1 MRHKTVRPA
10 KLRNKRTV
18 KRSVSKLT
26 GEIRSNAVQHKKIP
40 STDKWRLRWLKFY
53 KLLACIAV
61 CSIVMPYFE
70 VLVSVGAGTYAT
82 VFTWIASALLFAA
95 GYGIHAGVRHLF
107 IKPGSE
113 EEFSFSFETKWEFS
127 SPSTLIPSLLLCA
140 LVSVAFSFGAG
151 QILQALLYPYYN
163 AEVGFPLMVMACIV
177 ASVLGALL
185 VPFQFHQLCSLRT
198 LIECLFAF
206 GVPFGIF
213 TFWANGVNVL
223 FAACVLVYALCL
235 CILMNQEYVIKPS
248 YSSKTCYA
256 TRELRM
262 QGMAQAFTL
271 WLTAFVTSIMIL
283 GLLAV
288 LVIPIRFFIYIDM
301 NQVLDFPVKGMPA
314 LNGGIF
320 FLGVVMIAVLSVL
333 AIMRFV
339 RPRNLKY
346 WEKILREAWGKIMGF
361 FFRLQYR
368 HGKKKYNDMDFKEVV
383 GERPKKTHYVDTVTQ
398 TQATT
403 RELPLGYRAFLK
415 ALHAQGDLNGQYR
428 YAYEVLMTDLY
439 HAHIGIAK
447 CQTPL
452 EMADIIRRKTNIREM
467 DRLTETFTAVVY
479 GKDGK
484 ASQSD
489 VDTVCGI
496 LRERLK
502 A

>member
-1 MRHKTVRPA
+1 MRRKAVRPA
-10 KLRNKRTV
+10 KLQNKRTV

-26 GEIRSNAVQHKKIP
+26 GEIKTNAVHHKKIP
-40 STDKWRLRWLKFY
+40 STEKWRLRWLKFY
-53 KLLACIAV
+53 KLLACIAI
-61 CSIVMPYFE
+61 CAIAMPYFE

-82 VFTWIASALLFAA
+82 MFTWIASALLFTA
-95 GYGIHAGVRHLF
+95 GYGIHAGVRRLF

-113 EEFSFSFETKWEFS
+113 EEFSFSFETKWQFS

-140 LVSVAFSFGAG
+140 LVSIAFSFAAG
-151 QILQALLYPYYN
+151 QVLQLLLYPHYN
-163 AEVGFPLMVMACIV
+163 AEVGFPLMMIACIV

-213 TFWANGVNVL
+213 TFWVNGVNAL
-223 FAACVLVYALCL
+223 FAVCVLVYALCL

-262 QGMAQAFTL
+262 QGIAQATTL
-271 WLTAFVTSIMIL
+271 WLTALITTVVIL
-283 GLLAV
+283 GLLSV
-288 LVIPIRFFIYIDM
+288 LVIPVRFFMFIDM

-314 LNGGIF
+314 LNGVIF
-320 FLGVVMIAVLSVL
+320 FIGVALIPVFAIF
-333 AIMRFV
+333 AIMRFL
-339 RPRNLKY
+339 RPRDLKY
-346 WEKILREAWGKIMGF
+346 WEKILREVWGRIMGF

-368 HGKKKYNDMDFKEVV
+368 GKKKYEEMDFKEVI

-398 TQATT
+398 SQATV
-403 RELPLGYRAFLK
+403 RDLPLGYRAFLK
-415 ALHAQGDLNGQYR
+415 ELHAQPDLNSRYR
-428 YAYEVLMTDLY
+428 YAYEVLMTELY

-452 EMADIIRRKTNIREM
+452 EMADVIRRKTNIRDM
-467 DRLTETFTAVVY
+467 DHLTEIFTAVVY
-479 GKDGK
+479 GRNGQAAQK
-484 ASQSD
+484 D
-489 VDTVCGI
+489 VDAICGI